1 MIDMFGMFLT
11 KLLLFLRYRVKFSG
25 VEKVKSRG
33 EKGILFLAN
42 HPAFIDPVIL
52 FSHLRSWF
60 SLEAFGDEQ
69 QVNRPVIGF
78 FARRWGV
85 KTSPV
90 VSTHGAVAKEKIKEK
105 MEEIADDLNAGRNV
119 ILWPSGQLARSKY
132 EKLGANSSVET
143 ILNRAPDTRVVLVKS
158 SGIWGSEFS
167 WGQGSEPKVGQ
178 TLQKAVWRLLVSGIF
193 FAPRRHVDIELFEP
207 DDLPREGSRSELNEY
222 IENYYNDNPQ
232 PNTYVPYTPW
242 EKLRGGRVHTI
253 PDPDFSH
260 QNQNT
265 AEVPEKT
272 ANEVR
277 EYLSEMT
284 GVEEIRPE
292 QDLAADLGMDSLSRV
307 DVGIWVSEQFG
318 YMQPDAGSL
327 RSVAD
332 VMAAAAGNFAAT
344 EDVNIKP
351 APKKWFRQQK
361 QGVLKIAE
369 GHTIAEVFF
378 NCFCRNRAAASISD
392 ERSGMLSRGKTM
404 RGVLA
409 LGSFFRG
416 IKSEYAA
423 IMLPASVAADLAFMA
438 VLTANKKAVML
449 NWTVGTRAMR
459 IGLEK
464 LGVQKVIT
472 SRALV
477 ERLKSQ
483 GTDLGDIEEAF
494 IYLEDVRK
502 DMPTGTKLLALARSL
517 VAPRFLMPKITASA
531 DDTAVVL
538 FTSGSESEP
547 KAVPLTHTN
556 LLTNVREGL
565 GAISASNNDKLMGF
579 LPPFHSF
586 GLTVTVLIP
595 LLAGARSVYHA
606 NPVEANVI
614 AKLIKE
620 YKLTVVPGTPS
631 FVSGIMQV
639 SEQRE
644 NFGKLES
651 VKICFT
657 GAEKCSRQVYE
668 LLEKQCPEAVV
679 LEGYGVT
686 ECSPVITLNDRDK
699 PVKFSIGKILPSY
712 EYLLIDPETKEPQ
725 PRHGEGLLA
734 VRGPCV
740 FNGYT
745 GYKGKSPFVEYDG
758 KQWYD
763 TGDVVRVDEDDVFYF
778 KARLKR
784 FVKLGGEMIS
794 LPAIESV
801 LTEALAPDDAEGPTI
816 AVESAPNTD
825 PPELTVFT
833 TLDIKR
839 DQCNQ
844 AIKDAGL
851 SGLHNIRRLVKLE
864 ELPQLGTGKIDY
876 KKLRTGD
883 FGESS

>member
-1 MIDMFGMFLT
+1 MIDMFGMLLT

-25 VEKVKSRG
+25 VKKVKSKG

-60 SLEAFGDEQ
+60 PLVGFGDEE

-90 VSTHGAVAKEKIKEK
+90 VSTHGAVAKEKIEK
-105 MEEIADDLNAGRNV
+105 KMHEIADDLNAGRNV

-143 ILNRAPDTRVVLVKS
+143 ILNRAPEARVVLVKS
-158 SGIWGSEFS
+158 RGIWGSEFS
-167 WGQGSEPKVGQ
+167 WGQGTEPVVGR
-178 TLQKAVWRLLVSGIF
+178 TLKKAVWRLLVSGIF
-193 FAPRRHVDIELFEP
+193 FAPRRRVEVELFEP
-207 DDLPREGSRSELNEY
+207 DDLPRNRSRSELNGY

-242 EKLRGGRVHTI
+242 EKLRGGRVHTM

-265 AEVPEKT
+265 ADVPEKT

-277 EYLSEMT
+277 EYLSELT
-284 GVEEIRPE
+284 GVEDIRAE
-292 QDLAADLGMDSLSRV
+292 QDLAADLGMDSLTRV

-318 YMQPDAGSL
+318 YMQPDADSL

-332 VMAAAAGNFAAT
+332 VMAAAAGSFTASQ
-344 EDVNIKP
+344 DVTITP
-351 APKKWFRQQK
+351 APKKWFKQRK
-361 QGVLKIAE
+361 QGVLKISE
-369 GHTIAEVFF
+369 GQTIAEVFF
-378 NCFCRNRAAASISD
+378 NCFCRNRGAAAISD
-392 ERSGMLSRGKTM
+392 QRSGMLSRRKTL

-409 LGSFFRG
+409 LGSFFRPIEG
-416 IKSEYAA
+416 EYLAV
-423 IMLPASVAADLAFMA
+423 MLPASVAADLAIMA
-438 VLTANKKAVML
+438 ILTANKKAVML

-502 DMPTGTKLLALARSL
+502 DMSAGTKLCALAQAL
-517 VAPRFLMPKITASA
+517 FAPRFFMPKITASA
-531 DDTAVVL
+531 DDTAAVL

-556 LLTNVREGL
+556 LLTNVREGV
-565 GAISASNNDKLMGF
+565 GAISANNNDKLIGF

-614 AKLIKE
+614 ARLIKE
-620 YKLTVVPGTPS
+620 YELTVVPGTPS
-631 FVSGIMQV
+631 FIAGIMRV

-644 NFGKLES
+644 NIGKLES

-699 PVKFSIGKILPSY
+699 PVKFSIGKILPCY
-712 EYLLIDPETKEPQ
+712 EYLLIDPETKEA
-725 PRHGEGLLA
+725 RSGRGEGLLA

-740 FNGYT
+740 FNGYI
-745 GYKGKSPFVEYDG
+745 GYEGKSPFVEYNG

-763 TGDVVRVDEDDVFYF
+763 TGDVVRVDEDDVFHF

-801 LTEALAPDDAEGPTI
+801 LVDAFSPEDAEGPTI
-816 AVESAPNTD
+816 AVESAPDTD
-825 PPELTVFT
+825 PPELTAFT
-833 TLDIKR
+833 TLDISR
-839 DQCNQ
+839 EQCNQ
-844 AIKDAGL
+844 AIKEAGL
-851 SGLHNIRRLVKLE
+851 SGLHNIRRLERLE